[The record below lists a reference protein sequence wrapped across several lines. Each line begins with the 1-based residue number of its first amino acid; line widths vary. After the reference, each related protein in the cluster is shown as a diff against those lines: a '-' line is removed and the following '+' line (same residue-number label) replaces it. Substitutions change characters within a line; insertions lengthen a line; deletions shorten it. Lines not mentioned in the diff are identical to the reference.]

1 MVPPGPRVPQP
12 IRRHSQDRAAF
23 RLREHGDFG
32 AQKRGAV
39 ILRLDLTFR
48 PGVTTQVEIDESS
61 LLFQTAH
68 RKAARVPDQA
78 RVISEALDR
87 PIGVQTLERSLTSSD
102 RVVIMV
108 DDITRP
114 TPAAKILP
122 FILERIEGAGIPDGS
137 VVVFMAMGTHRP
149 MTSSELD
156 TKLGREVR
164 SRYRVINR
172 DYREGPFV
180 DLGATES
187 GTPIEINAEV
197 LKASFKIAV
206 GNVIPHIS
214 AGWGGGSKMILP
226 GVCSRKTTDMLH
238 LMACIVQPV
247 LEIIGARDNRP
258 RQEMDAV
265 ATEVGLDFIVN
276 TVMDEEQRMLG
287 VFAGHFVEAHRAAC
301 AMAEKVMVVPI
312 PRQADILIVSADPCH
327 FDYWQGVKPYTY
339 CHRGVR
345 EGGVIIFLLDGAEGL
360 CGDAPSH
367 ESTVR
372 KYLPWSF
379 EDQKAAVDRREVED
393 LVGLNVPMY
402 HATVRHRVRRT
413 LLVTNHLSDED
424 VRALG
429 FERVPS
435 VQEALGRAHGLLG
448 PDAKIGVIPFGGETL
463 VRVAPEEVDDRPT
476 RT

>member
-1 MVPPGPRVPQP
+1 M
-12 IRRHSQDRAAF
+12 
-23 RLREHGDFG
+23 RLE
-32 AQKRGAV
+32 
-39 ILRLDLTFR
+39 LTFR
-48 PGVTTQVEIDESS
+48 PGVTTQVEIGDGS
-61 LLFQTAH
+61 LLFHAAH
-68 RKAARVPDQA
+68 RKTARIPDQA
-78 RVISEALDR
+78 RVVSEALEN
-87 PIGVQTLERSLTSSD
+87 PIGTERLEESLKADDSL
-102 RVVIMV
+102 VIMV

-122 FILERIEGAGIPDGS
+122 FILERIEGAGIPDEN
-137 VVVFMAMGTHRP
+137 VVVFVAMGTHRP
-149 MTSSELD
+149 MTEEDLE

-164 SRYRVINR
+164 SRYQVVNR

-180 DLGATES
+180 DLGRTES
-187 GTPIEINAEV
+187 GTPIEINGEI

-226 GVCSRKTTDMLH
+226 GVCSRRTTDMMH

-247 LEIIGARDNRP
+247 LEIIGTRDNKP

-265 ATEVGLDFIVN
+265 AAKVGLDFIVN
-276 TVMDEEQRMLG
+276 TVMDEDHRMLG
-287 VFAGHFVEAHRAAC
+287 LFAGHFVEAHRAAC
-301 AMAEKVMVVPI
+301 ATAEKVMVVPI

-339 CHRGVR
+339 CHRAVR

-367 ESTVR
+367 EPTVR

-379 EDQKAAVDRREVED
+379 EEQKAAVDRGDVED

-402 HATVRHRVRRT
+402 HATVRHRVKRT
-413 LLVTNHLSDED
+413 LVVTNHLSDDD
-424 VRALG
+424 VRVLG
-429 FERVPS
+429 FERAPS
-435 VQEALGRAHGLLG
+435 VQEALGRAHALLG
-448 PDAKIGVIPFGGETL
+448 ADAKVGVIPFGGETL
-463 VRVAPEEVDDRPT
+463 VRVAPEEVDEWHSQA
-476 RT
+476 